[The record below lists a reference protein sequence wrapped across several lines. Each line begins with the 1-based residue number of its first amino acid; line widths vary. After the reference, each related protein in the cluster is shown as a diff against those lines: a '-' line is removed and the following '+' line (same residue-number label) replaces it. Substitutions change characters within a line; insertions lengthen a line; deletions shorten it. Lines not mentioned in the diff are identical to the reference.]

1 MNVDELVTVVLMV
14 VVGAV
19 TTGAFYFGF
28 AGLLGAFLIVRC
40 KSRDHWTFTSVDGSP
55 RSCPRCH
62 HPVLAHAFVADSRS
76 RQFQRAARMQ
86 DGNRQQ

>member
-14 VVGAV
+14 TVGAV
-19 TTGAFYFGF
+19 TTAAFYFGF

-40 KSRDHWTFTSVDGSP
+40 KSCSHLTFTSADGSP

-62 HPVLAHAFVADSRS
+62 HPVLAHALVADSRS
-76 RQFQRAARMQ
+76 RQFQRGARMR
-86 DGNRQQ
+86 DGNRQR